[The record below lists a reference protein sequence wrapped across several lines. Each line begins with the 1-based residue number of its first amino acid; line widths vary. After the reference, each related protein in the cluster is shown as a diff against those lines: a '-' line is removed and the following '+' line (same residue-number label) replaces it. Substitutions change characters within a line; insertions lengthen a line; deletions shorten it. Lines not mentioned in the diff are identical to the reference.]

1 MSIVSGVDYHPV
13 GTISDGNCNHNK
25 KKAHSCCGGCC
36 DMRRAVI
43 VVNAILLVGRT
54 MAVMGIHQMANF
66 MKSFSQG
73 FVDSVTE
80 GGQGDDTT
88 KETIAQAFDDG
99 VTTAMMVLTFGIMI
113 AGLSIYGAVTYNKYL
128 VASNAIY
135 LALGMFQ
142 FGLLSIVTNGF
153 FIYPHAFLIYYIH
166 IGIISEENYAKEEQS
181 CCCV

>member
-1 MSIVSGVDYHPV
+1 MSIASHVDYHPV
-13 GTISDGNCNHNK
+13 GMVQDGNYNNK
-25 KKAHSCCGGCC
+25 NKKAHSCCGGCC

-43 VVNAILLVGRT
+43 VVNVILLIGRT
-54 MAVMGIHQMANF
+54 MAVMGIHQIANF

-73 FVDSVTE
+73 FVDSVSD

-88 KETIAQAFDDG
+88 KEVIARALDDG
-99 VTTAMMVLTFGIMI
+99 VVSAMTVLTFGIMF
-113 AGLSIYGAVTYNKYL
+113 AGLTIYGAMTYNKYL

-142 FGLLSIVTNGF
+142 FGLLSIVTNGLY
-153 FIYPHAFLIYYIH
+153 IYPHAFLIYYIH
-166 IGIISEENYAKEEQS
+166 TGIISEETYAKEEQS